1 MHDTVE
7 KKEFYYLIGWM
18 EQSQEALLFFLSI
31 DGFGKIG
38 LKCFLI
44 HARG

>member
-18 EQSQEALLFFLSI
+18 EQSQEALRSFFYPSMDLAKLALNAS
-31 DGFGKIG
+31 
-38 LKCFLI
+38 
-44 HARG
+44 